1 MKHPDAKLSLVAA
14 ALLGAVLFTAPLAAT
29 RCKYVWEDSI
39 QVTLGILYPNTA
51 ITSVFSAPAEAP
63 DANAAP
69 ALPGTVESSPAG
81 EALSPDTGTIP
92 EKTGEA
98 PLPAGEEPSDPEE
111 QPSEETNPEEPL
123 EENSLPPEEE
133 PPKGTDSALEEQPP
147 EESVPT
153 LEDQPPE
160 ETTPAP
166 SA

>member
-29 RCKYVWEDSI
+29 RCKYVQEEEI
-39 QVTLGILYPNTA
+39 RITLRILYPETV
-51 ITSVFSAPAEAP
+51 ITSVLSAPEEIP
-63 DANAAP
+63 EANAAP

-81 EALSPDTGTIP
+81 EAL
-92 EKTGEA
+92 
-98 PLPAGEEPSDPEE
+98 PAGEGPSDPED

-133 PPKGTDSALEEQPP
+133 PPKGTDSAPEAQPP
-147 EESVPT
+147 EESVSP

-160 ETTPAP
+160 EITPAP

>member
-1 MKHPDAKLSLVAA
+1 MKHPDAKLSLVTA

-29 RCKYVWEDSI
+29 RCKYVQEEEI
-39 QVTLGILYPNTA
+39 HLTLHILYSGTV
-51 ITSVFSAPAEAP
+51 ITSVFSAPEEAP

-92 EKTGEA
+92 EKTGET

-111 QPSEETNPEEPL
+111 QPPEETNTEEPL
-123 EENSLPPEEE
+123 AENSLPPEEE
-133 PPKGTDSALEEQPP
+133 PPKGTDSAPEEQPP
-147 EESVPT
+147 EESVSP

-160 ETTPAP
+160 ETTPAQ